1 MMEIQKTNNKPLL
14 TVTEA
19 ANYIGYHRDTVQR
32 LVRSGRIRALKP
44 NGGRYLIRQ
53 VDLIAFL
60 EGGKDTP
67 KITK

>member
-1 MMEIQKTNNKPLL
+1 MEIQKTNNKPLL

-60 EGGKDTP
+60 EGRGSEQE
-67 KITK
+67 

>member
-1 MMEIQKTNNKPLL
+1 MEIQKTNNKQLL

-32 LVRSGRIRALKP
+32 LVREGRIRALKP

-60 EGGKDTP
+60 EGKREGAEQE
-67 KITK
+67 

>member
-1 MMEIQKTNNKPLL
+1 MDVLELTKKPML

-19 ANYIGYHRDTVQR
+19 ANYIGYHRNSIQR
-32 LVRSGRIRALKP
+32 LVREGQIKAFKP

-60 EGGKDTP
+60 EGKREGAEQE
-67 KITK
+67 

>member
-1 MMEIQKTNNKPLL
+1 MDVLELTKKPML

-19 ANYIGYHRDTVQR
+19 ANYIGYHRNSIQR
-32 LVRSGRIRALKP
+32 LVREGQIKAFKP

-60 EGGKDTP
+60 EGRGSDQE
-67 KITK
+67 

>member
-1 MMEIQKTNNKPLL
+1 MEIQKTNNKPLL

-60 EGGKDTP
+60 EGRGSGQE
-67 KITK
+67 

>member
-1 MMEIQKTNNKPLL
+1 MADSKLLL

-19 ANYIGYHRDTVQR
+19 ANVSGYNRDYLCR
-32 LVRSGRIRALKP
+32 LVQHGKIRALKP

-60 EGGKDTP
+60 EGKREGAEQE
-67 KITK
+67 

>member
-1 MMEIQKTNNKPLL
+1 MEVQNINNKPLL

-53 VDLIAFL
+53 VDLIDFL
-60 EGGKDTP
+60 EGGKDNQ

>member
-1 MMEIQKTNNKPLL
+1 MADSKLLL

-19 ANYIGYHRDTVQR
+19 ANVSGYNRDYLCR
-32 LVRSGRIRALKP
+32 LVQHGKIRALKP

-60 EGGKDTP
+60 EGKGRGSEQD
-67 KITK
+67 

>member
-1 MMEIQKTNNKPLL
+1 MEVQKTANKPLL

-44 NGGRYLIRQ
+44 NKGRYLIRQ

-60 EGGKDTP
+60 EGRGSDQE
-67 KITK
+67 